1 MEIEKVFDYIDEHID
16 ETIADFQEYLRIPSV
31 SARGEALDEGAEC
44 TKKLMEKAGIP
55 DIQLLEAGGPQ
66 VVVGADVKDPEKKT
80 LLCYGHYDVQP
91 EDPVD
96 QWISPP
102 FGAEIVD
109 GKIIARGATDN
120 KGGVLAFI
128 KAYEAFQ
135 KVAGKAPVNLKFFFE
150 GEEEIGSPHLDDF
163 CIRYGDLLQADGMH
177 CLDGGVNPSRL
188 SPEVELGLKGI
199 LYVEL
204 IVKGPKKDVYS
215 GSAAMVENPV
225 WRLVHALNTLV
236 DEKGQILI
244 EGWYD
249 DYEPPTQTDLDL
261 IRREVEETDEKALLE
276 HFGVDHFAFGKSMF
290 EVLSERHYGGT
301 ATINGIV
308 GGYTG
313 EGSKTIV
320 PSQALVKID
329 FRLPPNLNDE
339 KQLEKLKA
347 HLKKHGF
354 DDVEVRCLSGRG
366 YPYKVPIT
374 EELAQVIIDAS
385 TQIFGAAPA
394 IYGLT
399 QEDIIRHH
407 LGLPV
412 VLTGFGPADCNLHA
426 PNENMTVE
434 YLKKGI
440 KYAALIMYKYGQLK
454 K

>member
-225 WRLVHALNTLV
+225 WRLVHALS
-236 DEKGQILI
+236 LI
-244 EGWYD
+244 H
-249 DYEPPTQTDLDL
+249 
-261 IRREVEETDEKALLE
+261 I
-276 HFGVDHFAFGKSMF
+276 
-290 EVLSERHYGGT
+290 
-301 ATINGIV
+301 
-308 GGYTG
+308 
-313 EGSKTIV
+313 
-320 PSQALVKID
+320 
-329 FRLPPNLNDE
+329 
-339 KQLEKLKA
+339 
-347 HLKKHGF
+347 
-354 DDVEVRCLSGRG
+354 
-366 YPYKVPIT
+366 
-374 EELAQVIIDAS
+374 
-385 TQIFGAAPA
+385 
-394 IYGLT
+394 
-399 QEDIIRHH
+399 
-407 LGLPV
+407 
-412 VLTGFGPADCNLHA
+412 
-426 PNENMTVE
+426 
-434 YLKKGI
+434 
-440 KYAALIMYKYGQLK
+440 
-454 K
+454 